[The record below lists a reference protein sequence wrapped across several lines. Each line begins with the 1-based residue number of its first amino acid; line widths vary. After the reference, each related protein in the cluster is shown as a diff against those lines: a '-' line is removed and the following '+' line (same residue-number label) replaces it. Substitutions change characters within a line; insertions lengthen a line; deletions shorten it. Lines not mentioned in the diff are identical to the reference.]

1 MKILENVSVEQMS
14 DENLSA
20 AIDKLLYRRKDAQ
33 VVIGRQRKRGAVVAL
48 SDDLPAGPL
57 DVVSKAE
64 LVAEKAQ
71 RKQRKA

>member
-1 MKILENVSVEQMS
+1 MSRIQVIAEMS
-14 DENLSA
+14 DENLQG
-20 AIDKLLYRRKDAQ
+20 AIDKLLYRRADAQ

-64 LVAEKAQ
+64 LVAEQ
-71 RKQRKA
+71 RRRKGGR